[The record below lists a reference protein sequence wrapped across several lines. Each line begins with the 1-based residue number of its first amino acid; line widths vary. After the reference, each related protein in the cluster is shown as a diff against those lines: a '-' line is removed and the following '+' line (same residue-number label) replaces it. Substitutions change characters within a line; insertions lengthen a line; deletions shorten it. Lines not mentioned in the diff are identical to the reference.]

1 MIFKFDKSGNMEDV
15 RMEGDIQDMVRKS
28 KEKDRFNQMDMNV
41 VNQVKEEVLG
51 MVNETASQV
60 AVGYQEAM
68 DENDEDMVQQ
78 HEMELVKEMDAEVDD
93 EKLKQQMR
101 ELNMRNMPSLSNLT
115 RMKDEGEG
123 NGGEEDSGE
132 GLGVGSDKEQ
142 MSVGEFN
149 ETRNELEAKRIEKEE
164 KEKKKLA
171 RDLKKELKQMDLK
184 LKEST
189 NWSFSPVIP
198 IYRQGVI
205 RKYSCVISAYELA
218 SYFENSVIR
227 FVHNIQRGKITTPSG
242 KERDNFSAKHVAD
255 IFKAYTENTIEGNTI
270 VLNYSTDNEYDL
282 IYDHNKHSISGEG
295 YLQGVDFSHRARA
308 AIKWKNAWVKH
319 PEQYDDPRQFQ
330 FPCEVNNISDNEAM
344 QMFSEYN
351 NFSLKVNPTR
361 TSYLDNT
368 NYANKIARR
377 IEKESD
383 WKNKIETVS
392 TQIKSSSFNI
402 CSYGVLTNAIKKN
415 YKEPQ
420 TKTEQKQVEDWLIE
434 YVDQLVFLFPQ
445 FMANSD
451 LESKNNLKKLY
462 FTIEPLAIGA
472 MIALSAV
479 LKGDPDWKIKL
490 AKLTNDDFFLRT
502 ASRWRPVLKEGGK
515 IINGTSSVKYFN
527 ETVINWCTK

>member
-1 MIFKFDKSGNMEDV
+1 MIFKFDRAGNMEN
-15 RMEGDIQDMVRKS
+15 MGTEGDIEMGRKG
-28 KEKDRFNQMDMNV
+28 KEKDRFTQMDVNV

-51 MVNETASQV
+51 MVNEAVSQT

-78 HEMELVKEMDAEVDD
+78 HETELVKEMDAEVDD

-115 RMKDEGEG
+115 RMKDEEV
-123 NGGEEDSGE
+123 E
-132 GLGVGSDKEQ
+132 VGSETDKEQ
-142 MSVGEFN
+142 IPKGELN
-149 ETRNELEAKRIEKEE
+149 EEYSDAQRKKDELAKKRELR
-164 KEKKKLA
+164 KL
-171 RDLKKELKQMDLK
+171 KQELKQNDLK

-189 NWSFSPVIP
+189 SWSFSPVIP
-198 IYRQGVI
+198 VYNQGEI
-205 RKYSCVISAYELA
+205 TKYICTISSFDLA
-218 SYFENSVIR
+218 SYFENSIIR
-227 FVHNIQRGKITTPSG
+227 FIPSIQRGSVMTPSG
-242 KERDNFSAKHVAD
+242 KEKDNFSNKHVND
-255 IFKAYTENTIEGNTI
+255 IFQAFTQKKIFGNTI
-270 VLNYSTDNEYDL
+270 VLNYSTSNESDLVYNPEDN
-282 IYDHNKHSISGEG
+282 SITGEG
-295 YLQGVDFSHRARA
+295 YLQGIDFSHRARA
-308 AIKWKNAWVKH
+308 SIKWKNAWIKN
-319 PEQYDDPRQFQ
+319 PDQYDDPRQFQ
-330 FPCEVNNISDNEAM
+330 FNCEVNVISDDDAR
-344 QMFSEYN
+344 QMFAELN

-361 TSYLDNT
+361 THYLDNS
-368 NYANKIARR
+368 NYANKIARK

-383 WKNKIETVS
+383 LKNKIETVS
-392 TQIKSSSFNI
+392 TTIKSSSPNV

-420 TKTEQKQVEDWLIE
+420 TKLEQTNVENWLIE
-434 YVDQLVFLFPQ
+434 YVDELVSIFPQ

-451 LESKNNLKKLY
+451 LESKNNFKKLY

-479 LKGDPDWKIKL
+479 LKDDPDWKTKL
-490 AKLTNDDFFLRT
+490 TKLTNDDFFLRT

>member
-1 MIFKFDKSGNMEDV
+1 MIFKFDKSGNMENMK
-15 RMEGDIQDMVRKS
+15 MEGD
-28 KEKDRFNQMDMNV
+28 MDMGRKGKDKFQQV
-41 VNQVKEEVLG
+41 DIGLVNAVKEEVLNT
-51 MVNETASQV
+51 MTETAAGFESL
-60 AVGYQEAM
+60 
-68 DENDEDMVQQ
+68 DEIIGDEDMVQQ
-78 HEMELVKEMDAEVDD
+78 HETELVKEMDAEVDD

-115 RMKDEGEG
+115 KMKDERDVKEDK
-123 NGGEEDSGE
+123 EDSSGE
-132 GLGVGSDKEQ
+132 VVGSDKEQ

-149 ETRNELEAKRIEKEE
+149 ETRNELDIKREEAQ
-164 KEKKKLA
+164 KKKEL
-171 RDLKKELKQMDLK
+171 RKLKKEIKENDLK

-198 IYRQGVI
+198 VYNQGEI
-205 RKYSCVISAYELA
+205 TKYICTISSFDLA
-218 SYFENSVIR
+218 SYFENSIIR
-227 FVHNIQRGKITTPSG
+227 FIPSIQRGSVTTSSG
-242 KERDNFSAKHVAD
+242 KEKDNFSNKHVND
-255 IFKAYTENTIEGNTI
+255 IFQAFTQKKIFGNTI
-270 VLNYSTDNEYDL
+270 VLNYSTSNESDLVYNQEDN
-282 IYDHNKHSISGEG
+282 SITGEG
-295 YLQGVDFSHRARA
+295 YLQGIDFSHRARA
-308 AIKWKNAWVKH
+308 SIKWKNAWIKH
-319 PEQYDDPRQFQ
+319 PDQYDDPRQFY
-330 FPCEVNNISDNEAM
+330 FNCEVNVVSDEDAR
-344 QMFSEYN
+344 QMFAELN
-351 NFSLKVNPTR
+351 NFSLRVNPTR
-361 TSYLDNT
+361 THYLDNS

-383 WKNKIETVS
+383 LKNKIETVS
-392 TQIKSSSFNI
+392 TTIKSSSFNI

-479 LKGDPDWKIKL
+479 LKDDPDWKIKL
-490 AKLTNDDFFLRT
+490 SKLTKDDFFLRT

-527 ETVINWCTK
+527 ETVVNWCTK